1 MEGKESCG
9 EMVEAIR
16 YQEDVRARCLTGER
30 RMNDNHEDSILCPHI
45 QKPFENCY
53 CTSTSSL
60 YAEATIYYC
69 GGNYKDCEI
78 FAKNAAPEG
87 ENI

>member
-1 MEGKESCG
+1 M
-9 EMVEAIR
+9 MVEAIR
-16 YQEDVRARCLTGER
+16 YDEVARAKNLSREG
-30 RMNDNHEDSILCPHI
+30 RMSDNDEAGALCPYI
-45 QKPFENCY
+45 QKPFEQCY

-78 FAKNAAPEG
+78 YAKNAASEG
-87 ENI
+87 GNI